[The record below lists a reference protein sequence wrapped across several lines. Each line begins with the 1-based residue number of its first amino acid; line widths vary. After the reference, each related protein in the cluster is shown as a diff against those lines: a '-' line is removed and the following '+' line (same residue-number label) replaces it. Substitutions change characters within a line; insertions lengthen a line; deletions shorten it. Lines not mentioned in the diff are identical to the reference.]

1 MAGKI
6 KKIIDKIVS
15 ERSKG
20 SETIAATT
28 RTKLILKGI
37 KTSSFTD
44 LSPDDPVV
52 IAKLQEVAKEM
63 GVQL

>member
-1 MAGKI
+1 VAGQIKI
-6 KKIIDKIVS
+6 LIDRIVA

-20 SETIAATT
+20 SQTIMATT

-37 KTSSFTD
+37 NANSFNEKSED
-44 LSPDDPVV
+44 NPV
-52 IAKLQEVAKEM
+52 IIGKLHGIAKEM